1 MTEAIV
7 LVLIACIKG
16 LAEAGEVT
24 LVVANMVDM
33 KDAMPPVV
41 TVLGSSLCFGEEVI
55 AAVRL

>member
-1 MTEAIV
+1 M
-7 LVLIACIKG
+7 LVLIACMKG